1 MKTLWSKVRY
11 GFTLIELLVVITIIG
26 ILMTMVLPAV
36 NKAILQA
43 RLTKM
48 TNDGKKF
55 VESLS
60 IAGSDSAYT
69 LRAYGLPLYGTTT
82 VVSNNVFANT
92 RDYFVY
98 AVTQEIMAVNWNFF
112 AGPGIVPAKDAA
124 GFTGTN
130 HAWRLVGDVTE
141 GYPETAP
148 VMFTKNLSLTTLG
161 EQIIANA
168 SGTPDKIIEIPPF
181 GTKGVVVITKGFS
194 GIKMLSEDLKLAIF
208 TNIFLRST
216 ISGQT
221 LTNRVLVP

>member
-55 VESLS
+55 IESVS
-60 IAGSDSAYT
+60 IAGADSAYT
-69 LRAYGLPLYGTTT
+69 LRAYGLPAYGTTT
-82 VVSNNVFANT
+82 VVSNNVFEST

-98 AVTQEIMAVNWNFF
+98 VVTQEIMSVNWSFF
-112 AGPGIVPAKDAA
+112 AGPGIVPAKDVAS
-124 GFTGTN
+124 FTGTN

-141 GYPETAP
+141 SYPETAP
-148 VMFTKNLSLTTLG
+148 VMFSKNLSLTTLG
-161 EQIIANA
+161 EQITANA
-168 SGTPDKIIEIPPF
+168 SGHPDKVVEIPPF
-181 GTKGVVVITKGFS
+181 GTKGVVVVTKGFS
-194 GIKMLSEDLKLAIF
+194 AMKMLSEDLKLSVF

-216 ISGQT
+216 ISGT
-221 LTNRVLVP
+221 ILTNRVLIP

>member
-69 LRAYGLPLYGTTT
+69 LRAYGLPAYGTTT
-82 VVSNNVFANT
+82 VVSNNVFAST
-92 RDYFVY
+92 RDYFVF
-98 AVTQEIMAVNWNFF
+98 AVTQEIMAVNWSFF
-112 AGPGIVPAKDAA
+112 AGPGIVPAKDVA

-130 HAWRLVGDVTE
+130 HAWRLVADVTE
-141 GYPETAP
+141 GYPETGP
-148 VMFTKNLSLTTLG
+148 VMFSKNLSMTRLD
-161 EQIIANA
+161 EPMIANPA
-168 SGTPDKIIEIPPF
+168 GMPDKLVEIPPF
-181 GTKGVVVITKGFS
+181 GTKGMVVVTKGFS
-194 GIKMLSEDLKLAIF
+194 AMKMLSEDLKLQVF
-208 TNIFLRST
+208 TNIFQRST
-216 ISGQT
+216 IGGLA
-221 LTNRVLVP
+221 LTNKVLIP